1 LPQPRL
7 WSGGAKT
14 RRSETRYRAALIADP
29 ASRSALWG
37 LGRLLLRE
45 RRFEDALP
53 IWRAAVALEPM
64 SAGPA
69 VQLAHA
75 YHGTGQLEE
84 AAGEYVR
91 ALALD
96 PGHEKAFA
104 DLEHLARSLARSK
117 WRAERLPHL
126 ARHIENHL
134 PVMGRLSDASR
145 RSAETIARLLVDSAA
160 TRTAG
165 DPELALVQYQAALR
179 LLPGLQ
185 DALQGSAECHER
197 LGAPQDAWLIW
208 ADLAQM
214 YPEAVEPRLQVER
227 LSALVERSAGARPA
241 VILPA
246 RQAQAAPPRPTG
258 AKPEARATGPGA
270 SPSAAER
277 EGNAA
282 PLRSRVSGSLE
293 EEEARPALPPEEHA
307 AILAR
312 LAKAREAAAVAPE
325 QHQGI
330 LARARARLTGAPQP
344 DEATSALTPQERE
357 AILSRARADALIT
370 PAPKKTHPARR
381 RQRSQARAEGAGAA
395 YLDHDALEDLVHSA
409 HSRYEAG
416 DLDRAEAILKR
427 LMGQIDRD
435 ARVLSLLSQVYLRR
449 RLWPEAMRTIPALAA
464 VQPEEARTIVRRALV
479 DNGQRAELWLML
491 ASIEAGL
498 GDVAAIAD
506 AVRHVADA
514 KESQP
519 AVALAAARLS
529 RRAGL
534 PEEAHALYELA
545 MKGGDLQAVVEMAR
559 FCASTERYDDALTCW
574 GRLLDISH
582 YTVDAVNNMSRIYLL
597 QSRHTDLIQLV
608 QAHAGDVC
616 RDIDTRSAVEQNKMV
631 HVVTRYVASAVHAGT
646 GAAIGWLSSALG
658 SSASPGPCSLCLRV
672 RLFDSLGQKAE
683 AEQALSQVLAF
694 DDGAWAGVE
703 LDPRAEL
710 CIHAIRYGEFDVARG
725 VYQQIEEKITQP
737 TSFYR
742 DRFKIFV
749 AVKQRYHGEGPLL
762 FPECLLEEILET
774 GDADPLG
781 YAPVPQQVMM
791 VSGSLGQGGG
801 EKQTVT
807 VARSLVDGG
816 AARHLYLAVRSLDR
830 RPSDNFF
837 VPLIDSI
844 HLSWSAYG
852 THWGRVTDIAQHVP
866 ELATRPRLVEA
877 IDLLPHNYREE
888 LVRVC
893 RVILDVRPQVVHIWQ
908 DMPIVA
914 VACLLCG
921 VPQFFIHRG
930 SLSPDYWEQND
941 HQWHTHFRPMRYI
954 YKYLVK
960 RDGFFFLNN
969 SDVGCGTDANWI
981 GVPKDTRFRVLYNAV
996 QFEGLGED
1004 AGPNLELRREIGIP
1018 ENAPVVGGSFR
1029 LASVKRPRLW
1039 LETAKLVLAAVPDV
1053 HFVIIGGG
1061 EMTDEICELASRA
1074 GFLSRLHLPGR
1085 VAEVGAW
1092 YRIMS
1097 VKLLTSEREG
1107 IPNAIIEAQHF
1118 GVPVVATDVG
1128 GISEAID
1135 LGVTGF
1141 VVKDPTAEDFAA
1153 RVIAIL
1159 SDPSWRENAR
1169 TAAPA
1174 FVHDRFSLNKVL
1186 SQLAGYYGWDGWA
1199 NAADEHAA

>member
-1 LPQPRL
+1 M
-7 WSGGAKT
+7 WSGRAKT
-14 RRSETRYRAALIADP
+14 RRSETRYRAALITDP

-64 SAGPA
+64 SASPA
-69 VQLAHA
+69 VQLARA

-91 ALALD
+91 ALALE

-104 DLEHLARSLARSK
+104 ALERLARSLARSK

-126 ARHIENHL
+126 ARQIADHL
-134 PVMGRLSDASR
+134 PGMDRLSDPSR
-145 RSAETIARLLVDSAA
+145 RSAEAIARLLVDSASA
-160 TRTAG
+160 LTAR
-165 DPELALVQYQAALR
+165 DPELALVEYQAALR
-179 LLPGLQ
+179 LLPGFRA
-185 DALQGSAECHER
+185 ALQGLAECHER
-197 LGAPQDAWLIW
+197 LGDPQDAWLVW
-208 ADLAQM
+208 ADLAQT

-227 LSALVERSAGARPA
+227 LSALVERSAVAPARSVLELPTS
-241 VILPA
+241 LPA
-246 RQAQAAPPRPTG
+246 G
-258 AKPEARATGPGA
+258 AKPIMRETSGPA
-270 SPSAAER
+270 SLSSEER
-277 EGNAA
+277 EAILA
-282 PLRSRVSGSLE
+282 VARDRVADPSE
-293 EEEARPALPPEEHA
+293 DEARPPLPPEERA

-312 LAKAREAAAVAPE
+312 LAKAREAAATAAIAPE
-325 QHQGI
+325 QRPGI

-344 DEATSALTPQERE
+344 DEAISTLTLEKRE
-357 AILSRARADALIT
+357 ALLSRARSDARVVSGPTKGDPTL
-370 PAPKKTHPARR
+370 RR
-381 RQRSQARAEGAGAA
+381 RRSQPWAESARAAHLDQDAIEG
-395 YLDHDALEDLVHSA
+395 LLRSA
-409 HSRYEAG
+409 RSHYEAG
-416 DLDRAEAILKR
+416 DLDRAEAMLKR
-427 LMGQIDRD
+427 LMGQADRD
-435 ARVLSLLSQVYLRR
+435 VRVLSLLSQLYLRR
-449 RLWPEAMRTIPALAA
+449 RLWPEAMRTIPALAE
-464 VQPEEARTIVRRALV
+464 VQPEDARSIVRRAIV

-498 GDVAAIAD
+498 GDVAATAD
-506 AVRHVADA
+506 AVRHITEA

-529 RRAGL
+529 RRTGL
-534 PEEAHALYELA
+534 PEEAYALYELA
-545 MKGGDLQAVVEMAR
+545 TKSGDLQAVVEMAR
-559 FCASTERYDDALTCW
+559 FCTSTERHDEALKWW

-582 YTVDAVNNMSRIYLL
+582 HTVDAVNNMSRIYLL

-608 QAHAGDVC
+608 QARAGEIC
-616 RDIDTRSAVEQNKMV
+616 RDIDARSAAEQNKMV
-631 HVVTRYVASAVHAGT
+631 HVVTRYVASAVHTGT
-646 GAAIGWLSSALG
+646 SAAIGWLSNTLG
-658 SSASPGPCSLCLRV
+658 SAASPGPCNLCLRV
-672 RLFDSLGQKAE
+672 RLFDSLGQKAA
-683 AEQALSQVLAF
+683 AEEALSQALAF
-694 DDGAWAGVE
+694 DDDAWAGVQ

-710 CIHAIRYGEFDVARG
+710 CVHAVRYGEFDKALE
-725 VYQQIEEKITQP
+725 VYQQIEVRVSEP

-742 DRFKIFV
+742 DRFRV
-749 AVKQRYHGEGPLL
+749 LTAVKQRYDGRSPLL
-762 FPECLLEEILET
+762 FPECLLEEILQAA
-774 GDADPLG
+774 DADPLG

-807 VARSLVDGG
+807 VARSLVDRGTTP
-816 AARHLYLAVRSLDR
+816 HLYLAVRSLDR

-837 VPLIDSI
+837 VPLIESI
-844 HLSWSAYG
+844 NLAWSAYG
-852 THWGRVTDIAQHVP
+852 TDWGRVTDIAQHLP
-866 ELATRPRLVEA
+866 ELASRSAVVEA
-877 IDLLPHNYREE
+877 INLLPHNYREE

-893 RVILDVRPQVVHIWQ
+893 RVILDVKPQAVHIWQ
-908 DMPIVA
+908 DMPVVA

-930 SLSPDYWEQND
+930 SLSPDYWEHND
-941 HQWHTHFRPMRYI
+941 YQWHTHFRPMRYI
-954 YKYLVK
+954 YQHLAK
-960 RDGFFFLNN
+960 REGFFFLNN
-969 SDVGCGTDANWI
+969 SEVGCRTDANWI
-981 GVPKDTRFRVLYNAV
+981 GVEKDTRFRVLYNAV

-1004 AGPNLELRREIGIP
+1004 AGPNLDLRREIGIP
-1018 ENAPVVGGSFR
+1018 ESAPVVGGSFR

-1039 LETAKLVLAAVPDV
+1039 METAKLVLAAVPDA

-1061 EMTDEICELASRA
+1061 EMTDEICELASRS

-1085 VAEVGAW
+1085 VAEVGPW

-1135 LGVTGF
+1135 LGVSGY

-1159 SDPSWRENAR
+1159 SDASWRANAR
-1169 TAAPA
+1169 KAAPA
-1174 FVHDRFSLNKVL
+1174 FVHDRFSLDKVL
-1186 SQLAGYYGWDGWA
+1186 SQLAEYYGWDGWA
-1199 NAADEHAA
+1199 TSADEHAA